1 MTGTENALYWE
12 SHGPADGETVVLSS
26 GLGGASNYWTPQL
39 PALTKR
45 YRVLV
50 YDHFGTGRSRGEL
63 PEFYTVEAMAAELD
77 GLLKQQVSG
86 SVHFIG
92 HALGGLIGLE
102 LARRSPELVASLLL
116 INAWSE
122 PNAHSRRCFSVR
134 RKLLLNSGPEAYL
147 EAQPLFLFPPVWIA
161 ANSEWLEQESSHA
174 LASFPPPANV
184 LRRIAALQAWQPAA
198 QELAEVRAG
207 TLVLATRDDSL
218 VPWTCSQ
225 KLAARLPNSGIRL
238 LPEGGHAVN
247 ITEAERFNE
256 LMLDHLRKHRLPAE
270 AFNTQEAL

>member
-1 MTGTENALYWE
+1 MTGAVSSLYWE
-12 SHGPADGETVVLSS
+12 IHGPADGETVVLSA
-26 GLGGASNYWTPQL
+26 GLGGSGNYWAPQL
-39 PALTKR
+39 PALTNR

-50 YDHFGTGRSRGEL
+50 YDHFGTGRSRGDV
-63 PEFYTVEAMAAELD
+63 PEFYTVEAMAAEL
-77 GLLKQQVSG
+77 GELLEEQAAEP
-86 SVHFIG
+86 VHFIG

-134 RKLLLNSGPEAYL
+134 RKLLLHSGPEAYL

-161 ANSEWLEQESSHA
+161 ANSEWLEQESTHM
-174 LASFPPPANV
+174 LASFPSQANV
-184 LRRIAALQAWQPAA
+184 LRRMAALQAWQPAP
-198 QELAEVRAG
+198 QELAEVHAE
-207 TLVLATRDDSL
+207 TLVLATRDDAL

-225 KLAARLPNSGIRL
+225 KLAGRLPNSGIRL

-247 ITEAERFNE
+247 VTEVERFNE

-270 AFNTQEAL
+270 ALTTEEAL